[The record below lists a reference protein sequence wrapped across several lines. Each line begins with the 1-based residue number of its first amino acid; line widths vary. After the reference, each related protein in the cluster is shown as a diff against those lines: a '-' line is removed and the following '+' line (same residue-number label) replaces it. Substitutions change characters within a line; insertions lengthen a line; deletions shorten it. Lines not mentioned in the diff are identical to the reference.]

1 MSLALDLFDPSPEHW
16 RLDDKEYV
24 AKRKREWKSIL
35 PRINLLQSQSRLNK
49 ETLKEIKRYFFKGGE
64 FPFQQLTAYWPDI
77 LLQCWLHPNPNLQVI
92 VLNKKTKIFP
102 LDWSHISL
110 FFSEVWSKCSDV
122 AEYGVM
128 GGREYDM
135 ILFYNKGFDFQ
146 TRHDYGNGQDLAAC
160 FKPNMIGSVF
170 FWSVKMELSLNENN
184 KNYVAHTP
192 GLALLDHFDYAM
204 DTYQDAVFNNA
215 IFEKMSERQL
225 KNNDKRVAEK
235 HQSFSNCLRSLLEFQ
250 STSGFSELLDKRPAS
265 AQKITEFIE
274 RYEKRQ
280 FRGGLLDYLDKL

>member
-1 MSLALDLFDPSPEHW
+1 
-16 RLDDKEYV
+16 
-24 AKRKREWKSIL
+24 
-35 PRINLLQSQSRLNK
+35 
-49 ETLKEIKRYFFKGGE
+49 
-64 FPFQQLTAYWPDI
+64 
-77 LLQCWLHPNPNLQVI
+77 
-92 VLNKKTKIFP
+92 
-102 LDWSHISL
+102 
-110 FFSEVWSKCSDV
+110 
-122 AEYGVM
+122 
-128 GGREYDM
+128 
-135 ILFYNKGFDFQ
+135 
-146 TRHDYGNGQDLAAC
+146 
-160 FKPNMIGSVF
+160 
-170 FWSVKMELSLNENN
+170 
-184 KNYVAHTP
+184 
-192 GLALLDHFDYAM
+192 M